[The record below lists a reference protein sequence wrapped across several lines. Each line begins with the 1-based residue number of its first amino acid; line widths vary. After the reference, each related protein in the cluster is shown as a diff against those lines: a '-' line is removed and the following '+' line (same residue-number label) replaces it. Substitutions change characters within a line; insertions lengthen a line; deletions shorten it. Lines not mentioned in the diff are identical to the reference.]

1 MANYY
6 VDGSLVGAGTGTE
19 TDPWNTLALA
29 EATATIG
36 DVVYVAGGEYN
47 ETIASGG
54 ARDVTWHA
62 RSGDVVLDG
71 SGLGNVDGIIHS
83 SGQDTVLDAD
93 AGSRWIIRNFGT
105 TSSDYGILVGG
116 TAGLTIN
123 CDVLIYKCG
132 SGLLLS
138 GSGSVSGT
146 GRLVIAS
153 TINAHGIVTSGGALL
168 NVTLAEVVIV
178 GAKRRGIDSNNSNA
192 SSVFNITTLRV
203 VGCGE
208 EGVKFSSAW
217 AGSAIFTTA
226 YVGGNVNPNQ
236 ASKQVLTTGIA
247 GTVEIT
253 NFYVTGK
260 NINSDE
266 LVGGTVT
273 STVLVENEPIFAE
286 SVGRGSVSLMVDDTA
301 NTNSADIMIAKGNQ
315 YGFPVC
321 HCLDFTEPN
330 NGLPINITDWTRFS
344 NMVSQGHEVSLHT
357 RQEAN
362 LSDITAMR
370 LKHDGAGSTVTIALN
385 KLNTTISGGTGA
397 NIVDLDLT
405 AYDTVADL
413 VTYLDGLT
421 GYSAETYDNL
431 IARVGTNLGMTA
443 LQFAGR
449 PKAKLLEATIAQD
462 ITGANGLEISYN
474 QEQYFDEN
482 IGNNILDISNNISY
496 VPTTAVYPG
505 GWFADAFAIELE
517 DRGVAGARGAP
528 NSTKVSWY
536 LSSCYPYASEAWHM
550 VDIWPPELTD
560 PAYTEA
566 RRREAVIA
574 FCEWVKTSGACVQL
588 YIHGVNGVN
597 YTTREI
603 EVTLDAVA
611 ESGVRVKKYK
621 EQIADMKSGTSDAGT
636 SPNYTQDLWPEQI
649 SWQGALLSDNNGSAI
664 VPNSI
669 GTTGSTFKII
679 DSLSDDAAFAA
690 IFD

>member
-1 MANYY
+1 MADYY

-105 TSSDYGILVGG
+105 TASDYGISVGG

-138 GSGSVSGT
+138 GSGAVSGT

-153 TINAHGIVTSGGALL
+153 TINAHGIVTSGSALL

-203 VGCGE
+203 AGCGE

-217 AGSAIFTTA
+217 AGSATFTTA
-226 YVGGNVNPNQ
+226 YIGGNVNPNE
-236 ASKQVLTTGIA
+236 AKKQVLTTGIT

-253 NFYVTGK
+253 NFCVTGK
-260 NINSDE
+260 NIDSDE

-286 SVGRGSVSLMVDDTA
+286 SVGRGSVSLMVDDTV
-301 NTNSADIMIAKGNQ
+301 NTGSADTMIAKGNQ

-321 HCLDFTEPN
+321 HCLDFTEPS
-330 NGLPINITDWTRFS
+330 NGLPINITDWARFS
-344 NMVSQGHEVSLHT
+344 SMVSQGHEVSLHT

-431 IARVGTNLGMTA
+431 TARVGTNLGMTA

-474 QEQYFDEN
+474 QEQHFDEN
-482 IGNNILDISNNISY
+482 IGNNILDISSNISY

-505 GWFADAFAIELE
+505 GWLADAFAIELE

-528 NSTKVSWY
+528 NSTKTSWY

-560 PAYTEA
+560 AAYTES

-588 YIHGVNGVN
+588 YIHGVGGVN

-611 ESGVRVKKYK
+611 ESGVRVKTYK
-621 EQIADMKSGTSDAGT
+621 DQIADMKSGTSDAGT

-669 GTTGSTFKII
+669 GTSGGTGEQSII
-679 DSLSDDAAFAA
+679 SHN
-690 IFD
+690 IIKH